1 MLSDAFIRCFR
12 RQFPYD
18 LTPKQ
23 EEVVASIY
31 QFLYSDDNLSLY
43 ILRGYAGTGKTQ
55 IVSALV
61 RVLKSLDRAVVL
73 LAPTGR
79 AAKVFSLSSGAP
91 AYTVHK
97 QIYRRRTLASE
108 ESRFDLAPN
117 TCRDTL
123 FIVDESSMLS
133 AHDSMDSIFGSGN
146 VLHDLLH
153 YVYRAKGCRIMF
165 VGDNAQ
171 LPPVGDAASPALQP
185 AYFTELGFHVS
196 GFQLTEVL
204 RQAAGS
210 GVLANATMLRQ
221 LISEADVSVPPKIS
235 LQGYDDISCPLGDEI
250 VEMLQRSYEL
260 VGQEQTIVL
269 TRSNKQANAYNLGI
283 RSQLLGRE
291 GNLQRGDMVMVVR
304 NNYYWPEQL
313 AVTLKNQKS
322 PITVPM
328 DFIANGD
335 IAEVTHYEQDYEIYG
350 LHFADVT
357 LSFPDYDGFE
367 MPHVRVLLDTLTSD
381 GPALSAEKSHQLFQG
396 VSEDYA
402 DERNKQER
410 MKQIR
415 QDPNYNALQIKYA
428 YAVTCHK
435 AQGGQWRH
443 VYLDQGWLPPD
454 GVDVTYYRW
463 LYTAFTRPT
472 GRLYLLSWPEEQM
485 QECICFHDE
494 DGI

>member
-1 MLSDAFIRCFR
+1 
-12 RQFPYD
+12 
-18 LTPKQ
+18 
-23 EEVVASIY
+23 
-31 QFLYSDDNLSLY
+31 
-43 ILRGYAGTGKTQ
+43 
-55 IVSALV
+55 
-61 RVLKSLDRAVVL
+61 
-73 LAPTGR
+73 
-79 AAKVFSLSSGAP
+79 
-91 AYTVHK
+91 
-97 QIYRRRTLASE
+97 
-108 ESRFDLAPN
+108 
-117 TCRDTL
+117 
-123 FIVDESSMLS
+123 
-133 AHDSMDSIFGSGN
+133 
-146 VLHDLLH
+146 
-153 YVYRAKGCRIMF
+153 
-165 VGDNAQ
+165 
-171 LPPVGDAASPALQP
+171 
-185 AYFTELGFHVS
+185 
-196 GFQLTEVL
+196 
-204 RQAAGS
+204 
-210 GVLANATMLRQ
+210 
-221 LISEADVSVPPKIS
+221 
-235 LQGYDDISCPLGDEI
+235 
-250 VEMLQRSYEL
+250 
-260 VGQEQTIVL
+260 
-269 TRSNKQANAYNLGI
+269 
-283 RSQLLGRE
+283 
-291 GNLQRGDMVMVVR
+291 
-304 NNYYWPEQL
+304 
-313 AVTLKNQKS
+313 
-322 PITVPM
+322 M

-367 MPHVRVLLDTLTSD
+367 MSHVRVLLDTLTSD
-381 GPALSAEKSHQLFQG
+381 GPALSAGKSHQLFQG